1 MPLDLHKRK
10 IYFEADRR
18 PWTMEERIYGLR
30 SIVRRPNS
38 KLGLHL
44 SENTTII
51 SLAHLGAW
59 RSPASALAWG
69 ARGRRFKSSR
79 PDREYE
85 KPSLPGTVL
94 FLTCLSTVH
103 GRRFPIEGLAQIPLA
118 PTESTK
124 NRPCRGR
131 FLFLTL
137 TCNKV
142 VPVEGGLN
150 FQAKQKDIQVQK

>member
-1 MPLDLHKRK
+1 
-10 IYFEADRR
+10 
-18 PWTMEERIYGLR
+18 MEERIYGLR

-44 SENTTII
+44 SENATII

-85 KPSLPGTVL
+85 KPSLPGTFL
-94 FLTCLSTVH
+94 FLITTDVFEYFSWSEVPHRGTGANSSRPDREYEKPSLPGTV
-103 GRRFPIEGLAQIPLA
+103 
-118 PTESTK
+118 
-124 NRPCRGR
+124 
-131 FLFLTL
+131 LFLTL

-142 VPVEGGLN
+142 VSAEGGLI
-150 FQAKQKDIQVQK
+150 FQAKQKKISKYKSKPLHF